1 MYKLTIT
8 SKTTGTAYTE
18 SFTPEDLGWREENWG
33 KLDMFEKDAH
43 IDRYIDK
50 VLKSL
55 SGYKIGHNY
64 VYVTF
69 SLDNEHQEEYSMPF
83 ASYSH
88 LDEEQ
93 DYEAHQTAFM
103 LLSSK
108 LLVEVVEI

>member
-1 MYKLTIT
+1 MYTLTIT
-8 SKTTGTAYTE
+8 SKATGTTYAET
-18 SFTPEDLGWREENWG
+18 FTPDDLNCLEEGWV
-33 KLDMFEKDAH
+33 KLDMFEKDAY

-50 VLKSL
+50 TLKSL

-64 VYVTF
+64 VYLTF
-69 SLDNEHQEEYSMPF
+69 SLDSEHQEEYTMPF

-93 DYEAHQTAFM
+93 DYEAHQAAFM

-108 LLVEVVEI
+108 LLVEVVEV